1 MKSGL
6 PPPRTVESLHARDS
20 LPLIAWIVSDG
31 KPGHVNQSRGLA
43 EALARA
49 TPTEIHTLPA
59 LPAWRAWL
67 GLLLKTGLN
76 PVSFVIASEAKQ
88 SRMLADAATSGSP
101 QPFEPRD
108 DDINQRPREH
118 APGNTLK
125 PDLILGTGHATHL
138 TLLAARRAHGGRA
151 VVLMKPSLPRRWFD
165 LCILPQHDDIAADA
179 HTLVTEGALNRV
191 RPAPDRD
198 ARRGLLLIGGESKH
212 FDWDSDAIQVQI
224 KSILARTPETQ
235 WTLTTSRRTPANF
248 LALLPQHPN
257 LTIVPHTAT
266 APGWLPAQLS
276 QCGTVWVTPDSA
288 SMVFEALTAGADVGV
303 FDLPVN
309 PGSRVGRAI
318 AHLADAQRI
327 TRFANWCAHGTMRP
341 NTHPLAEADRCAAW
355 ILEWLK
361 KKTND

>member
-1 MKSGL
+1 
-6 PPPRTVESLHARDS
+6 LHATQR
-20 LPLIAWIVSDG
+20 PRVIWVVSDG
-31 KPGHVNQSRGLA
+31 KPGHVNQSMGLA

-49 TPTEIHTLPA
+49 TPSQIVQLPA
-59 LPAWRAWL
+59 LPPLRAW
-67 GLLLKTGLN
+67 
-76 PVSFVIASEAKQ
+76 IAW
-88 SRMLADAATSGSP
+88 MSGRLPSVPASP
-101 QPFEPRD
+101 
-108 DDINQRPREH
+108 
-118 APGNTLK
+118 
-125 PDLILGTGHATHL
+125 PDLIIGAGHTTHV
-138 TLLAARRAHGGRA
+138 TLLAARRAHGGRT

-165 LCILPQHDDIAADA
+165 LCILPQHDGIAADA

-198 ARRGLLLIGGESKH
+198 SRRGLLLIGGQSKH
-212 FDWDSDAIQVQI
+212 FKWDSDAIQVQI
-224 KSILARTPETQ
+224 KSILARTPDTQ

-266 APGWLPAQLS
+266 ARGWLPAQLS
-276 QCGTVWVTPDSA
+276 QCRTVWVTPDSA

-318 AHLADAQRI
+318 AHLADAQRV
-327 TRFANWCAHGTMRP
+327 TRFANWCAHGTLRP

-355 ILEWLK
+355 VLEWLK